1 MTHVKTA
8 IFPVA
13 GLGSR
18 FLPIT
23 KSVPK
28 EMLPLIDRP
37 LIQYAVDEAKSAG
50 IENLIF
56 VSSPEKPAIEHYF
69 QSNAKLENHLF
80 LNKKITKLRQVQLAT
95 LPEPSYEFIYQDA
108 PLGLGHAVWTAREF
122 IKDEPF
128 AVILP
133 DDFIHAEKPCLAQ
146 MIEHH
151 AKTGGNM
158 VATMHVEPQEI
169 SAYGCLDFSEV
180 NGSCLK
186 ARGMVEKPDA
196 ADAPSTQAV
205 VGRYILQPSVLTK
218 LAVTKPGAGNE
229 IQLTDAIAADTKT
242 VQLWGLQFDGQRYD
256 CGNKIGYLDA
266 ITALALERSDTAKGF
281 RKVIDR
287 QSQRDQTTRARSAIN
302 FGAY

>member
-1 MTHVKTA
+1 MTHIKTA

-56 VSSPEKPAIEHYF
+56 VSSHDKPAIKHYF
-69 QSNAKLENHLF
+69 QTNAKLENHLF
-80 LNKKITKLRQVQLAT
+80 QNKKVANLRQVQLAT
-95 LPEPSYEFIYQDA
+95 LPELSYHFVYQNE
-108 PLGLGHAVWTAREF
+108 PRGLGHAVWTAREY
-122 IKDEPF
+122 INDEPF

-133 DDFIHAEKPCLAQ
+133 DDFIHAEKSCLTQ
-146 MIEHH
+146 MIERH

-158 VATMHVEPQEI
+158 VATMEVGAHEI
-169 SAYGCLDFSEV
+169 SAYGCLDYSEV
-180 NGSCLK
+180 DGNCLK
-186 ARGMVEKPDA
+186 ANGMVEKPNA
-196 ADAPSTQAV
+196 EDAPSTQAV
-205 VGRYILQPSVLTK
+205 VGRYILQPSVLEK
-218 LAVTKPGAGNE
+218 LATTQPGAGGE
-229 IQLTDAIAADTKT
+229 IQLTDAIAADSKT
-242 VQLWGLQFDGQRYD
+242 EQLWGLQFQGQRYD

-266 ITALALERSDTAKGF
+266 ITALALARADTAKGF
-281 RKVIDR
+281 RQVINR
-287 QSQRDQTTRARSAIN
+287 QTQRDQTTRIRAAIS
-302 FGAY
+302 FGAC